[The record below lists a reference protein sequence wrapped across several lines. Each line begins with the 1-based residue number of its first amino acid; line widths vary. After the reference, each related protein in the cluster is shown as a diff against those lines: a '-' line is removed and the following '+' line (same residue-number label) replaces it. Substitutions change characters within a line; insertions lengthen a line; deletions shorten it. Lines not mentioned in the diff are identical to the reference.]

1 MSFLIKDTLLKTNA
15 KFYAIHD
22 SPSEK
27 ELRAMGNIE
36 QKQTEAMK
44 RYIREAFIPEYA
56 NAQKEAKT

>member
-1 MSFLIKDTLLKTNA
+1 
-15 KFYAIHD
+15 
-22 SPSEK
+22 
-27 ELRAMGNIE
+27 MGNIE